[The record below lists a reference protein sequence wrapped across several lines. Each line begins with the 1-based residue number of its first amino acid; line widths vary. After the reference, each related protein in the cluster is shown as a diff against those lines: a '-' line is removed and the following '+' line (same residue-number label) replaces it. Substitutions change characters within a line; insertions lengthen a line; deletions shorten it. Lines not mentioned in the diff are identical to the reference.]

1 MKTGTGLS
9 SMATILAMAATLA
22 VSSHS
27 LPVHS
32 CGLEP
37 SVNGGF
43 TISYPGSLE
52 VAVAVAKARSDGL
65 LPAASPDAMTNEVRL
80 QHMLADLR
88 RLQARLNK
96 TRDRIPDGNAA
107 PFSLVLVGPA
117 LWSHYRMESTHVEAH
132 YHAGA
137 PIDGE
142 VVVLTH
148 HTVLR
153 VLLNGHLTVQKA
165 MDLGL
170 LVFSGS
176 HTYTVQIAFETGLQ
190 LKS

>member
-1 MKTGTGLS
+1 MKMGIRLS
-9 SMATILAMAATLA
+9 LMVTSLAMAATVA

-27 LPVHS
+27 LPVHA

-37 SVNGGF
+37 RVNGGF

-65 LPAASPDAMTNEVRL
+65 LPAASPDAITNEVRL

-88 RLQARLNK
+88 RLQARLNE
-96 TRDRIPDGNAA
+96 TRDKIADGNAA

-117 LWSHYRMESTHVEAH
+117 LWSHYHMESTHVEAH
-132 YHAGA
+132 YHVGA
-137 PIDGE
+137 PLDGE

-148 HTVLR
+148 HAVLR
-153 VLLNGHLTVQKA
+153 ALLNGRLTTERA

-170 LVFSGS
+170 LAFSGG
-176 HTYTVQIAFETGLQ
+176 HTLPVQKAFETGLQ

>member
-1 MKTGTGLS
+1 MT
-9 SMATILAMAATLA
+9 TILAMAATLA
-22 VSSHS
+22 VSSYL

-37 SVNGGF
+37 RVNGGF
-43 TISYPGSLE
+43 AISYPGSLE

-65 LPAASPDAMTNEVRL
+65 LPAASPDAMINQVRL

-88 RLQARLNK
+88 RLQARLNE
-96 TRDRIPDGNAA
+96 TRVEIPDDSAT

-132 YHAGA
+132 YHADA
-137 PIDGE
+137 PIHGE

-148 HTVLR
+148 HAVLR
-153 VLLNGHLTVQKA
+153 ALLNGRLTTQKA

-170 LVFSGS
+170 LAFSGS
-176 HTYTVQIAFETGLQ
+176 NTYPVQKAFETGLQ

>member
-1 MKTGTGLS
+1 
-9 SMATILAMAATLA
+9 MATILAMAATLA

-52 VAVAVAKARSDGL
+52 VAVAVAKARSEGL

-80 QHMLADLR
+80 QKMQVDLR

-96 TRDRIPDGNAA
+96 TRDERVDGNAA
-107 PFSLVLVGPA
+107 AFSLVLVGPA
-117 LWSHYRMESTHVEAH
+117 LWSHYHMESTQVEAH
-132 YHAGA
+132 YHVGA

-148 HTVLR
+148 HAVLR
-153 VLLNGHLTVQKA
+153 ALLNGRLSTQKA

-170 LVFSGS
+170 LAFSGS
-176 HTYTVQIAFETGLQ
+176 HTFPVQKAFETGLQ
-190 LKS
+190 LESRGNPV